1 MLTTQDSGSKD
12 SCLCG
17 SLAALEMLPKL
28 VIATWLEGKGR
39 SILVH
44 LQNAEAFLVPA
55 LPVKHRDVIV
65 VKVEEFFWRRVPTV
79 WKHFCFH

>member
-44 LQNAEAFLVPA
+44 LQ
-55 LPVKHRDVIV
+55 
-65 VKVEEFFWRRVPTV
+65 EFV
-79 WKHFCFH
+79 WLC